1 MSESQIEGASEE
13 GRRVAENTVVVAG
26 TKWLRNSIMLVEIQ
40 RGSSIEGGARH
51 ATHSLLSVVTVTE
64 RYNGGNRNHVSRRQ
78 QNAVAAAT
86 ALP

>member
-1 MSESQIEGASEE
+1 MSESQIESVSEE

-40 RGSSIEGGARH
+40 RSSSIEGGARH
-51 ATHSLLSVVTVTE
+51 STHSLLSVVPVTE
-64 RYNGGNRNHVSRRQ
+64 LYNGHVSRRL

-86 ALP
+86 SLP